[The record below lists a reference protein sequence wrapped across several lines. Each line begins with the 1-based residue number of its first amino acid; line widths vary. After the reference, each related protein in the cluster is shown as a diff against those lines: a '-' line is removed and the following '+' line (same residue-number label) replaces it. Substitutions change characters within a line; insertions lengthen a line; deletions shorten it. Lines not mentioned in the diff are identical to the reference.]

1 MRPIAQHLGWAN
13 CKLWPA
19 KAQFKDMRHQRDN
32 GKRRLSDWRYRRRNR
47 HVAVALV
54 ENHRLT

>member
-1 MRPIAQHLGWAN
+1 
-13 CKLWPA
+13 
-19 KAQFKDMRHQRDN
+19 MRHQRDN